1 MKQGGPL
8 PELFFKTWFQAC
20 MFNLMT
26 HVQLFRLA
34 IERMQCI
41 MLSSERIK
49 HELDCQRKQV
59 EQRAKDMD
67 NLEMHIYSER
77 EKVIYIVSFFN
88 LNIPSSWA

>member
-1 MKQGGPL
+1 
-8 PELFFKTWFQAC
+8 
-20 MFNLMT
+20 
-26 HVQLFRLA
+26 
-34 IERMQCI
+34 